1 MTTDADDALIAK
13 LLAEDNAY
21 GDPYYR
27 DFDEYHSDDSEHG
40 RSKRRKKT
48 IKRGDL
54 LSHTRSMVFQHF
66 KEKRGSQLTFSYRH
80 RHPEGRCQGRQMH
93 RTSTTTGNACACK
106 QEWRG
111 TRG

>member
-54 LSHTRSMVFQHF
+54 LSHMRSMVFQQFQREARVAAHILISPQAP
-66 KEKRGSQLTFSYRH
+66 RRPLSRPTN
-80 RHPEGRCQGRQMH
+80 P
-93 RTSTTTGNACACK
+93 
-106 QEWRG
+106 
-111 TRG
+111 

>member
-27 DFDEYHSDDSEHG
+27 DFDDYHSDDSDHG

-54 LSHTRSMVFQHF
+54 L
-66 KEKRGSQLTFSYRH
+66 LT
-80 RHPEGRCQGRQMH
+80 
-93 RTSTTTGNACACK
+93 
-106 QEWRG
+106 
-111 TRG
+111 